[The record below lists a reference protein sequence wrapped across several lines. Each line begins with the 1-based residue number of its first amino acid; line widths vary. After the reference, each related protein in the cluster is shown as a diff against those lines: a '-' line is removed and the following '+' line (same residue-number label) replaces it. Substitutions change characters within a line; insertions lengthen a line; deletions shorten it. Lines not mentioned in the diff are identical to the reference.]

1 MVTENQILAHVEV
14 AAPLFTAG
22 VAGAEVPFVAAG
34 AVVLPEFPSF
44 SGLTIF
50 KYIRSNCFAGGDGS
64 KGQKVAT

>member
-1 MVTENQILAHVEV
+1 MVTENQMLAHVAA

-22 VAGAEVPFVAAG
+22 VAEADVPFVAAG
-34 AVVLPEFPSF
+34 AAALPECPSF

-64 KGQKVAT
+64 RGQKVAT